1 MANRLLVLAAI
12 VVAVILISAVAR
24 TLLRRRHAI
33 THIDLADIADASGET
48 ATVVFTSPYCHG
60 CRQWIEALGSG
71 DLRPY
76 AIDIG
81 ARPDAA
87 ARYKINATP
96 RVAVVRTSDGAVL
109 REFDHY
115 TPRQHDLD
123 AISRLIATA

>member
-1 MANRLLVLAAI
+1 VDRVVVLAAI
-12 VVAVILISAVAR
+12 VAAVIVVSAIAR
-24 TLLRRRHAI
+24 ALLRRRHAI
-33 THIDLADIADASGET
+33 TQVDPADISGASGRV

-60 CRQWIEALGSG
+60 CRQWIEALGEG
-71 DLRPY
+71 DLHPY

-87 ARYKINATP
+87 ARYKITATP

-123 AISRLIATA
+123 AISRLIAAP